1 MRSTSHYSSPGR
13 RLAESEDY
21 EENTGGTEKSK
32 ANKGER
38 SLFIAREGMG
48 RSRGTG
54 GRGIRILQGLMEGIR

>member
-13 RLAESEDY
+13 RVAESEDY

-38 SLFIAREGMG
+38 SLFIAREGDG
-48 RSRGTG
+48 AESGDWR
-54 GRGIRILQGLMEGIR
+54 EGH

>member
-13 RLAESEDY
+13 RVAESEDY

-32 ANKGER
+32 ANEGHQ
-38 SLFIAREGMG
+38 SLFIAWEGMG

-54 GRGIRILQGLMEGIR
+54 RRDIRILQGLMEGIR